1 MRIKTWI
8 KKSRRSKLSKIE
20 IILHIQRTMVRH
32 ILLFW
37 VFALVLAC
45 KSSPT
50 TQTALPVIVD
60 TLQQKVSLD
69 TLPKLQPVSELPND
83 ADAKESADELVFSF
97 LKAKSRVAWRS
108 GNNTDNYSVD
118 IRVKKDSLVWVN
130 ISQSGLTGATGLIGQ
145 DRVQFYQK
153 ISGEYFNLTY
163 DSLSTMMGFRI
174 DYRMI
179 QSLIVG
185 NQPFKKNNSRVIREN
200 ENIIIKQD
208 SGRIKIDNMVG
219 PNRKLKKLLVRDEP
233 SSNKL
238 TLDFEEFT
246 NLNQVIFPFS
256 SQLTL
261 DIKNKED
268 KRVTTVIQIKYSKV
282 ELLDAPLEFPFRIP
296 AKFLK
301 K

>member
-1 MRIKTWI
+1 MHINRNMG
-8 KKSRRSKLSKIE
+8 KSL
-20 IILHIQRTMVRH
+20 
-32 ILLFW
+32 LLFL
-37 VFALVLAC
+37 VFVLMLAC
-45 KSSPT
+45 KTGSVV
-50 TQTALPVIVD
+50 QVAQQLPVDTIRVDLPSDTIKKEDPKPIVSNEQD
-60 TLQQKVSLD
+60 SK
-69 TLPKLQPVSELPND
+69 EA
-83 ADAKESADELVFSF
+83 ADDLVFSF
-97 LKAKSRVAWRS
+97 LKAKSRVAWKS
-108 GNNTDNYSVD
+108 GNNTDHYAVD
-118 IRVKKDSLVWVN
+118 IRVKKDSIIWVN
-130 ISQSGLTGATGLIGQ
+130 ISQSGLTGATGLFSQ

-153 ISGEYFNLTY
+153 ISGEYYNLTY

-174 DYRMI
+174 DYRML

-208 SGRIKIDNMVG
+208 SGRIMIDNMVG

-256 SQLTL
+256 SQITL
-261 DIKNKED
+261 DVKNKED

-282 ELLDAPLEFPFRIP
+282 ELLDTPLDFPFRIP

>member
-1 MRIKTWI
+1 M
-8 KKSRRSKLSKIE
+8 SKIE
-20 IILHIQRTMVRH
+20 IILHINSIMGRIVS
-32 ILLFW
+32 LFL
-37 VFALVLAC
+37 VFVLVQAC
-45 KSSPT
+45 KTGSVVQVAQQMP
-50 TQTALPVIVD
+50 VD
-60 TLQQKVSLD
+60 TVRVVLPID
-69 TLPKLQPVSELPND
+69 TIQHEKPKPNVTD
-83 ADAKESADELVFSF
+83 ERDSKESADDLSFSY
-97 LKAKSRVAWRS
+97 LKAKSRVAWKS

-118 IRVKKDSLVWVN
+118 IRVKKDSIIWVN
-130 ISQSGLTGATGLIGQ
+130 ISQSGLTGATGLFSQ

-153 ISGEYFNLTY
+153 ISGEYYNLTY

-174 DYRMI
+174 DYRML

-256 SQLTL
+256 SQITL
-261 DIKNKED
+261 DVKNKDD

-282 ELLDAPLEFPFRIP
+282 ELLETPLEFPFRIP

>member
-1 MRIKTWI
+1 M
-8 KKSRRSKLSKIE
+8 SKIE
-20 IILHIQRTMVRH
+20 IILHINRNMGKSL
-32 ILLFW
+32 LLFL
-37 VFALVLAC
+37 VFVLMLAC
-45 KSSPT
+45 KTGSVV
-50 TQTALPVIVD
+50 QVAQQLPVDTIRVDLPSDTIKKEDPKPIVSNEQD
-60 TLQQKVSLD
+60 SK
-69 TLPKLQPVSELPND
+69 EA
-83 ADAKESADELVFSF
+83 ADDLVFSF
-97 LKAKSRVAWRS
+97 LKAKSRVAWKS
-108 GNNTDNYSVD
+108 GNNTDHYAVD
-118 IRVKKDSLVWVN
+118 IRVKKDSIIWVN
-130 ISQSGLTGATGLIGQ
+130 ISQSGLTGATGLFSQ

-153 ISGEYFNLTY
+153 ISGEYYNLTY

-174 DYRMI
+174 DYRML

-208 SGRIKIDNMVG
+208 SGRIMIDNMVG

-233 SSNKL
+233 SNNKL

-256 SQLTL
+256 SQITL
-261 DIKNKED
+261 DVKNKED

-282 ELLDAPLEFPFRIP
+282 ELLDTPLDFPFRIP

>member
-1 MRIKTWI
+1 MTRF
-8 KKSRRSKLSKIE
+8 
-20 IILHIQRTMVRH
+20 V
-32 ILLFW
+32 LLFV
-37 VFALVLAC
+37 VFVFMQAC
-45 KSSPT
+45 KSSS
-50 TQTALPVIVD
+50 VIQVAQEKQVD
-60 TLQQKVSLD
+60 TIRVVSMPDSVPQLI
-69 TLPKLQPVSELPND
+69 PQPIAATEQDS
-83 ADAKESADELVFSF
+83 KESVEDLAFTY
-97 LKAKSRVAWRS
+97 LKAKSRVAWKS

-118 IRVKKDSLVWVN
+118 IRVKKDSIIWVN
-130 ISQSGLTGATGLIGQ
+130 ISQAGLTGATGLFSQ

-153 ISGEYFNLTY
+153 ISGEYYNLTY
-163 DSLSTMMGFRI
+163 DSLTTLMGFRI
-174 DYRMI
+174 DYRML

-238 TLDFEEFT
+238 TMDFEEFT

-256 SQLTL
+256 SQITL
-261 DIKNKED
+261 DVKNKED

-282 ELLDAPLEFPFRIP
+282 ELLETPLEFPFRLP

>member
-1 MRIKTWI
+1 M
-8 KKSRRSKLSKIE
+8 SKIE
-20 IILHIQRTMVRH
+20 IILHINSIMGRFVSLFLVFV
-32 ILLFW
+32 LLQ
-37 VFALVLAC
+37 AC
-45 KSSPT
+45 KTGSVVQVAQQMP
-50 TQTALPVIVD
+50 VD
-60 TLQQKVSLD
+60 TVRVVLPIDTIQHEEPKPSLTD
-69 TLPKLQPVSELPND
+69 ERDSKEA
-83 ADAKESADELVFSF
+83 ADDLSFSY
-97 LKAKSRVAWRS
+97 LKAKSRVAWKS

-118 IRVKKDSLVWVN
+118 IRVKKDSIIWVN
-130 ISQSGLTGATGLIGQ
+130 ISQSGLTGATGLFSQ

-153 ISGEYFNLTY
+153 ISGEYYNLTY

-174 DYRMI
+174 DYRML

-256 SQLTL
+256 SQITL
-261 DIKNKED
+261 DVKNKDD

-282 ELLDAPLEFPFRIP
+282 ELLETPLEFPFRIP

>member
-1 MRIKTWI
+1 MHINRNMG
-8 KKSRRSKLSKIE
+8 KSL
-20 IILHIQRTMVRH
+20 
-32 ILLFW
+32 LLFL
-37 VFALVLAC
+37 VFVLMLAC
-45 KSSPT
+45 KTGSVV
-50 TQTALPVIVD
+50 QVAQQLPVDTIRVDLPSDTIKKEDPKPIVSNEQD
-60 TLQQKVSLD
+60 SK
-69 TLPKLQPVSELPND
+69 EA
-83 ADAKESADELVFSF
+83 ADDLVFSF
-97 LKAKSRVAWRS
+97 LKAKSRVAWKS
-108 GNNTDNYSVD
+108 GNNTDHYAVD
-118 IRVKKDSLVWVN
+118 IRVKKDSIIWVN
-130 ISQSGLTGATGLIGQ
+130 ISQSGLTGATGLFSQ

-153 ISGEYFNLTY
+153 ISGEYYNLTY

-174 DYRMI
+174 DYRML

-208 SGRIKIDNMVG
+208 SGRIMIDNMVG

-233 SSNKL
+233 SNNKL

-256 SQLTL
+256 SQITL
-261 DIKNKED
+261 DVKNKED

-282 ELLDAPLEFPFRIP
+282 ELLDTPLDFPFRIP

>member
-1 MRIKTWI
+1 M
-8 KKSRRSKLSKIE
+8 SKIE
-20 IILHIQRTMVRH
+20 IILHINSIMGRFVSLFLVFV
-32 ILLFW
+32 LLQ
-37 VFALVLAC
+37 AC
-45 KSSPT
+45 KTGSVVQVAQQMP
-50 TQTALPVIVD
+50 VD
-60 TLQQKVSLD
+60 TVRVVLPID
-69 TLPKLQPVSELPND
+69 TIQHEEPKPNVTD
-83 ADAKESADELVFSF
+83 ERDSKESADDLSFSY
-97 LKAKSRVAWRS
+97 LKAKSRVAWKS

-118 IRVKKDSLVWVN
+118 IRVKKDSIIWVN
-130 ISQSGLTGATGLIGQ
+130 ISQSGLTGATGLFGQ

-153 ISGEYFNLTY
+153 ISGEYYNLTY

-174 DYRMI
+174 DYRML

-256 SQLTL
+256 SQITL
-261 DIKNKED
+261 DVKNKDD

-282 ELLDAPLEFPFRIP
+282 ELLETPLEFPFRIP

>member
-1 MRIKTWI
+1 MGRF
-8 KKSRRSKLSKIE
+8 
-20 IILHIQRTMVRH
+20 V
-32 ILLFW
+32 LFLW
-37 VFALVLAC
+37 VLVLLQAC
-45 KSSPT
+45 KTGSVV
-50 TQTALPVIVD
+50 QVAQQLPVD
-60 TLQQKVSLD
+60 TVHVAVPSDSIQKEA
-69 TLPKLQPVSELPND
+69 PKPVMASDQDSKEA
-83 ADAKESADELVFSF
+83 ADDLSFSY
-97 LKAKSRVAWRS
+97 LKAKSRVAWKS
-108 GNNTDNYSVD
+108 GSNTDNYAVD
-118 IRVKKDSLVWVN
+118 IRVKKDSIIWVN
-130 ISQSGLTGATGLIGQ
+130 ISQAGLTGATGLFSQ

-153 ISGEYFNLTY
+153 ISGEYYNLTY

-256 SQLTL
+256 SQITL
-261 DIKNKED
+261 DVKNKED

-282 ELLDAPLEFPFRIP
+282 ELLETPLEFPFRIP

>member
-1 MRIKTWI
+1 M
-8 KKSRRSKLSKIE
+8 SKIE
-20 IILHIQRTMVRH
+20 IILHIQQAMVRL
-32 ILLFW
+32 IYF
-37 VFALVLAC
+37 FMALVGLLAC
-45 KSSPT
+45 KT
-50 TQTALPVIVD
+50 TSQTNLTSQPIRIDSTAKPILVD
-60 TLQQKVSLD
+60 SVVKERVAQETSNELD
-69 TLPKLQPVSELPND
+69 SKEA
-83 ADAKESADELVFSF
+83 ADDLAFSY
-97 LKAKSRVAWRS
+97 LKAKSRVAWKS
-108 GNNTDNYSVD
+108 GTNTDNYSLD
-118 IRVKKDSLVWVN
+118 IRVKKDSLIWVT
-130 ISQSGLTGATGLIGQ
+130 ISQSGLTGATGVFTQNRI
-145 DRVQFYQK
+145 QFYQK
-153 ISGEYFNLTY
+153 ISGEYYDMTY
-163 DSLSTMMGFRI
+163 DSLSTMMGFRV
-174 DYRMI
+174 DYRML

-256 SQLTL
+256 SQITL
-261 DIKNKED
+261 DVKNKENI
-268 KRVTTVIQIKYSKV
+268 RVTTVIQIKYSKV
-282 ELLDAPLEFPFRIP
+282 ELLDTPLEFPFRIP

>member
-1 MRIKTWI
+1 M
-8 KKSRRSKLSKIE
+8 SKIE
-20 IILHIQRTMVRH
+20 IILHINSIMGRFV
-32 ILLFW
+32 LFLW
-37 VFALVLAC
+37 VLVLLQAC
-45 KSSPT
+45 KTGSVV
-50 TQTALPVIVD
+50 QVAQQLPVD
-60 TLQQKVSLD
+60 TVHVAVPSDSIQKEA
-69 TLPKLQPVSELPND
+69 PKPVMASDQDSKEA
-83 ADAKESADELVFSF
+83 ADDLSFSY
-97 LKAKSRVAWRS
+97 LKAKSRVAWKS
-108 GNNTDNYSVD
+108 GSNTDNYAVD
-118 IRVKKDSLVWVN
+118 IRVKKDSIIWVN
-130 ISQSGLTGATGLIGQ
+130 ISQAGLTGATGLFSQ

-153 ISGEYFNLTY
+153 ISGEYYNLTY

-256 SQLTL
+256 SQITL
-261 DIKNKED
+261 DVKNKED

-282 ELLDAPLEFPFRIP
+282 ELLETPLEFPFRIP

>member
-1 MRIKTWI
+1 M
-8 KKSRRSKLSKIE
+8 SKIE
-20 IILHIQRTMVRH
+20 IILHIQTAMVRL
-32 ILLFW
+32 ICFFLG
-37 VFALVLAC
+37 LVGFLSCRSAVTPAPPVVSVLTDTV
-45 KSSPT
+45 K
-50 TQTALPVIVD
+50 TAVLVD
-60 TLQQKVSLD
+60 TIAKIVPDERPNELD
-69 TLPKLQPVSELPND
+69 S
-83 ADAKESADELVFSF
+83 KESADELAFRY
-97 LKAKSRVAWRS
+97 LKAKSRVAWKT

-118 IRVKKDSLVWVN
+118 IRVKKDSLIWVT
-130 ISQSGLTGATGLIGQ
+130 ISQAGLAGATGLFTQ
-145 DRVQFYQK
+145 DRIQFYQK
-153 ISGEYFNLTY
+153 ISGEYYDLTY
-163 DSLSTMMGFRI
+163 DSLSTLMGFRI
-174 DYRMI
+174 DYRVL

-256 SQLTL
+256 SQITL
-261 DIKNKED
+261 DVKNKED

-282 ELLDAPLEFPFRIP
+282 ELLETPLEFPFRIP

>member
-1 MRIKTWI
+1 MHIK
-8 KKSRRSKLSKIE
+8 L
-20 IILHIQRTMVRH
+20 TMTRFV
-32 ILLFW
+32 LLFL
-37 VFALVLAC
+37 VFVCLQAC
-45 KSSPT
+45 KSSSVV
-50 TQTALPVIVD
+50 QVAQEKQVD
-60 TLQQKVSLD
+60 TIRVVSLPD
-69 TLPKLQPVSELPND
+69 SVQKEIPKSND
-83 ADAKESADELVFSF
+83 VLEQDSKESVEDLAFSY
-97 LKAKSRVAWRS
+97 LKAKSRVAWKS

-118 IRVKKDSLVWVN
+118 IRVKKDSIIWVN
-130 ISQSGLTGATGLIGQ
+130 ISQAGLTGATGLFSQ

-153 ISGEYFNLTY
+153 ISGEYYNLTY
-163 DSLSTMMGFRI
+163 DSLSTVMGFRI
-174 DYRMI
+174 DYRML

-256 SQLTL
+256 SQITL
-261 DIKNKED
+261 DVKNKED

-282 ELLDAPLEFPFRIP
+282 ELLETPLEFPFRLP

>member
-1 MRIKTWI
+1 M
-8 KKSRRSKLSKIE
+8 SKIE
-20 IILHIQRTMVRH
+20 IILHIHKAMVRL
-32 ILLFW
+32 ICFFLG
-37 VFALVLAC
+37 LVGFMAC
-45 KSSPT
+45 RSAVTPT
-50 TQTALPVIVD
+50 PPVTSVLTDTIKTAVLVD
-60 TLQQKVSLD
+60 TSTKIVPEERPNELD
-69 TLPKLQPVSELPND
+69 S
-83 ADAKESADELVFSF
+83 KESADELAFSY
-97 LKAKSRVAWRS
+97 LKAKSRVAWKS
-108 GNNTDNYSVD
+108 GSNTDNYSVD
-118 IRVKKDSLVWVN
+118 IRVKKDSLIWVT
-130 ISQSGLTGATGLIGQ
+130 ISQAGLAGATGLFTQ
-145 DRVQFYQK
+145 DRIQFYQK
-153 ISGEYFNLTY
+153 ISGEYYDLTY

-174 DYRMI
+174 DYRVL

-256 SQLTL
+256 SQITL
-261 DIKNKED
+261 DVKNKED

-282 ELLDAPLEFPFRIP
+282 ELLDTPLEFPFRIP

>member
-1 MRIKTWI
+1 M
-8 KKSRRSKLSKIE
+8 SKIE
-20 IILHIQRTMVRH
+20 IILHINSIMGRIVS
-32 ILLFW
+32 LFL
-37 VFALVLAC
+37 VFVLVQAC
-45 KSSPT
+45 KTGSVVQVAQQMP
-50 TQTALPVIVD
+50 VD
-60 TLQQKVSLD
+60 TVRVVLPID
-69 TLPKLQPVSELPND
+69 TIQPEEPKPSVTDERDS
-83 ADAKESADELVFSF
+83 KESADDLSFSY
-97 LKAKSRVAWRS
+97 LKAKSRVAWKS

-118 IRVKKDSLVWVN
+118 IRVKKDSIIWVN
-130 ISQSGLTGATGLIGQ
+130 ISQSGLTGATGLFSQ

-153 ISGEYFNLTY
+153 ISGEYYNLTY

-174 DYRMI
+174 DYRML

-256 SQLTL
+256 SQITL
-261 DIKNKED
+261 DVKNKDD

-282 ELLDAPLEFPFRIP
+282 ELLETPLEFPFRIP

>member
-1 MRIKTWI
+1 MTRF
-8 KKSRRSKLSKIE
+8 
-20 IILHIQRTMVRH
+20 V
-32 ILLFW
+32 LLFL
-37 VFALVLAC
+37 VFVCLQAC
-45 KSSPT
+45 KSSSVV
-50 TQTALPVIVD
+50 QVAQEKQVD
-60 TLQQKVSLD
+60 TIRVVSLPD
-69 TLPKLQPVSELPND
+69 SVQKEIPKAND
-83 ADAKESADELVFSF
+83 VLEQDSKESVEDLAFSY
-97 LKAKSRVAWRS
+97 LKAKSRVAWKS

-118 IRVKKDSLVWVN
+118 IRVKKDSIIWVN
-130 ISQSGLTGATGLIGQ
+130 ISQAGLTGATGLFSQ

-153 ISGEYFNLTY
+153 ISGEYYNLTY
-163 DSLSTMMGFRI
+163 DSLSTVMGFRI
-174 DYRMI
+174 DYRML

-256 SQLTL
+256 SQITL
-261 DIKNKED
+261 DVKNKED

-282 ELLDAPLEFPFRIP
+282 ELLETPLEFPFRLP

>member
-1 MRIKTWI
+1 M
-8 KKSRRSKLSKIE
+8 
-20 IILHIQRTMVRH
+20 HIQYAMVR
-32 ILLFW
+32 LFC
-37 VFALVLAC
+37 FFLGLVGFLAC
-45 KSSPT
+45 KSTSTPI
-50 TQTALPVIVD
+50 ALAQPVLADTVVHAFLVD
-60 TLQQKVSLD
+60 TVVKNVPEERPNELD
-69 TLPKLQPVSELPND
+69 S
-83 ADAKESADELVFSF
+83 KESADELAFRY
-97 LKAKSRVAWRS
+97 LKAKSRVAWKS

-118 IRVKKDSLVWVN
+118 IRVKKDSLIWVT
-130 ISQSGLTGATGLIGQ
+130 ISQAGLAGATGLFTL
-145 DRVQFYQK
+145 DRIQFYQK
-153 ISGEYFNLTY
+153 ISGEYYDLTY

-174 DYRMI
+174 DYRVL

-256 SQLTL
+256 SQITL
-261 DIKNKED
+261 DVKNKED

-282 ELLDAPLEFPFRIP
+282 ELLDTPLEFPFRIP

>member
-1 MRIKTWI
+1 MGRY
-8 KKSRRSKLSKIE
+8 
-20 IILHIQRTMVRH
+20 
-32 ILLFW
+32 ILLLL
-37 VFALVLAC
+37 VFALTQAC
-45 KSSPT
+45 KSRPMV
-50 TQTALPVIVD
+50 QVAAPVLVD
-60 TLQQKVSLD
+60 TLKVQKPID
-69 TLPKLQPVSELPND
+69 TLRVIEAKVAETSER
-83 ADAKESADELVFSF
+83 DAKEAVEDLAFTY
-97 LKAKSRVAWRS
+97 LKAKSRVAWKS
-108 GNNTDNYSVD
+108 GVSTDQYAVD
-118 IRVKKDSLVWVN
+118 IRVKKDSIIWVN
-130 ISQSGLTGATGLIGQ
+130 ISQAGLTGATGLFSQ

-153 ISGEYFNLTY
+153 ISGEYYNLSY
-163 DSLSTMMGFRI
+163 DSLSIVMGFRI
-174 DYRMI
+174 DYRML

-185 NQPFKKNNSRVIREN
+185 NQPFRKNNSRVIREN

-256 SQLTL
+256 SQITL
-261 DIKNKED
+261 DVKNKEN

-282 ELLDAPLEFPFRIP
+282 ELLESPLEFPFRLP

>member
-1 MRIKTWI
+1 M
-8 KKSRRSKLSKIE
+8 SKIE
-20 IILHIQRTMVRH
+20 IILQVNSIMGRFV
-32 ILLFW
+32 LFLW
-37 VFALVLAC
+37 VLVLMQAC
-45 KSSPT
+45 KTGSVVQVAQQMPM
-50 TQTALPVIVD
+50 D
-60 TLQQKVSLD
+60 TVQVVVSRDSIQKEV
-69 TLPKLQPVSELPND
+69 PKPIMASDQDSKEA
-83 ADAKESADELVFSF
+83 ADDLTFSY
-97 LKAKSRVAWRS
+97 LKAKSRVAWKS
-108 GNNTDNYSVD
+108 GSNTDNYAVD
-118 IRVKKDSLVWVN
+118 IRVKKDSIIWVN
-130 ISQSGLTGATGLIGQ
+130 ISQAGLTGATGLFSQ

-153 ISGEYFNLTY
+153 ISGEYYNLTY

-174 DYRMI
+174 DYRML

-256 SQLTL
+256 SQITL
-261 DIKNKED
+261 DVKNKED
-268 KRVTTVIQIKYSKV
+268 QRVTTVIQIKYSKV
-282 ELLDAPLEFPFRIP
+282 ELLETPLEFPFRIP

>member
-1 MRIKTWI
+1 
-8 KKSRRSKLSKIE
+8 LSKIE
-20 IILHIQRTMVRH
+20 IILHIQQAMVRL
-32 ILLFW
+32 IYF
-37 VFALVLAC
+37 FMALVGLLAC
-45 KSSPT
+45 KT
-50 TQTALPVIVD
+50 TSQTSLTSQPIRIDSTAKPILVD
-60 TLQQKVSLD
+60 SVVKERVAEEASKELD
-69 TLPKLQPVSELPND
+69 SKEA
-83 ADAKESADELVFSF
+83 ADDLTFSY
-97 LKAKSRVAWRS
+97 LKAKSRVAWKS
-108 GNNTDNYSVD
+108 GTNTDNYSVD
-118 IRVKKDSLVWVN
+118 IRVKKDSLIWVT
-130 ISQSGLTGATGLIGQ
+130 IS
-145 DRVQFYQK
+145 
-153 ISGEYFNLTY
+153 
-163 DSLSTMMGFRI
+163 STMMGFRV
-174 DYRMI
+174 DYRML

-256 SQLTL
+256 SQITL
-261 DIKNKED
+261 DVKNKENI
-268 KRVTTVIQIKYSKV
+268 RVTTVIQIKYSKV
-282 ELLDAPLEFPFRIP
+282 ELLDTPLEFPFRIP

>member
-1 MRIKTWI
+1 M
-8 KKSRRSKLSKIE
+8 SKIE
-20 IILHIQRTMVRH
+20 IILHIQRAMVRL
-32 ILLFW
+32 ICIFS
-37 VFALVLAC
+37 ALVFLSAC
-45 KSSPT
+45 TSTSPKLTSVQSTLLDT
-50 TQTALPVIVD
+50 TRTEVVLRD
-60 TLQQKVSLD
+60 TLKVQQVLDERPNEQDSKV
-69 TLPKLQPVSELPND
+69 
-83 ADAKESADELVFSF
+83 AADELAFSY
-97 LKAKSRVAWRS
+97 LKAKSRVAWKS
-108 GNNTDNYSVD
+108 GNTTDNYSVD
-118 IRVKKDSLVWVN
+118 IRVKKDSLIWVT
-130 ISQSGLTGATGLIGQ
+130 ISQAGLAGATGLFTQQRI
-145 DRVQFYQK
+145 QFYQK
-153 ISGEYFNLTY
+153 ISGEYYDLTY

-174 DYRMI
+174 DYRVL

-219 PNRKLKKLLVRDEP
+219 PNRKLKKLLVSDEP

-256 SQLTL
+256 SQITL
-261 DIKNKED
+261 DVKNKED
-268 KRVTTVIQIKYSKV
+268 IRVTTVIQIKYSKV
-282 ELLDAPLEFPFRIP
+282 ELLDTPLEFPFRIP

>member
-1 MRIKTWI
+1 
-8 KKSRRSKLSKIE
+8 
-20 IILHIQRTMVRH
+20 MVRH
-32 ILLFW
+32 LLFFL
-37 VFALVLAC
+37 VFVSVLAC
-45 KSSPT
+45 KSGTTSQVVQSVVTDTVQIASPVDT
-50 TQTALPVIVD
+50 TQKIIPVI
-60 TLQQKVSLD
+60 QQ
-69 TLPKLQPVSELPND
+69 TSEV
-83 ADAKESADELVFSF
+83 DAKESADDLAFRY
-97 LKAKSRVAWRS
+97 LKAKSRVAWKS
-108 GNNTDNYSVD
+108 GNNTDNYAVD
-118 IRVKKDSLVWVN
+118 IRLKKDSLIWVN
-130 ISQSGLTGATGLIGQ
+130 ISQAGLTGATGLFSQ

-153 ISGEYFNLTY
+153 ISGEYYNLTY
-163 DSLSTMMGFRI
+163 DSLSTVMGFRI

-256 SQLTL
+256 SQITL
-261 DIKNKED
+261 DVKNKDD

-282 ELLDAPLEFPFRIP
+282 ELLESPLEFPFRIP

>member
-1 MRIKTWI
+1 MGRF
-8 KKSRRSKLSKIE
+8 
-20 IILHIQRTMVRH
+20 V
-32 ILLFW
+32 LFLW
-37 VFALVLAC
+37 VLVLMQAC
-45 KSSPT
+45 KTGSVV
-50 TQTALPVIVD
+50 QVAQQLPVD
-60 TLQQKVSLD
+60 TVRVAVPSDSIQKEA
-69 TLPKLQPVSELPND
+69 PKAVMASDQDSKEA
-83 ADAKESADELVFSF
+83 ADDLTFSY
-97 LKAKSRVAWRS
+97 LKAKSRVAWKS
-108 GNNTDNYSVD
+108 GSNTDNYAVD
-118 IRVKKDSLVWVN
+118 IRVKKDSIIWVN
-130 ISQSGLTGATGLIGQ
+130 ISQAGLTGATGLFSQ

-153 ISGEYFNLTY
+153 ISGEYYNLTY

-256 SQLTL
+256 SQITL
-261 DIKNKED
+261 DVKNKED

-282 ELLDAPLEFPFRIP
+282 ELLETPLEFPFRIP

>member
-1 MRIKTWI
+1 M
-8 KKSRRSKLSKIE
+8 SKIE
-20 IILHIQRTMVRH
+20 IILHIQYAMVR
-32 ILLFW
+32 LFC
-37 VFALVLAC
+37 FFLGLVGFLAC
-45 KSSPT
+45 KSTSTPIAPA
-50 TQTALPVIVD
+50 QTVLADTVAHAILVD
-60 TLQQKVSLD
+60 TVVKNTPEERPNELD
-69 TLPKLQPVSELPND
+69 S
-83 ADAKESADELVFSF
+83 KESADELAFRY
-97 LKAKSRVAWRS
+97 LKAKSRVAWKS

-118 IRVKKDSLVWVN
+118 IRVKKDSLIWVT
-130 ISQSGLTGATGLIGQ
+130 ISQAGLAGATGLFTL
-145 DRVQFYQK
+145 DRIQFYQK
-153 ISGEYFNLTY
+153 ISGEYYDLTY

-174 DYRMI
+174 DYRVL

-256 SQLTL
+256 SQITL
-261 DIKNKED
+261 DVKNKED

-282 ELLDAPLEFPFRIP
+282 ELLDTPLEFPFRIP

>member
-1 MRIKTWI
+1 M
-8 KKSRRSKLSKIE
+8 
-20 IILHIQRTMVRH
+20 HIQRTMVRH
-32 ILLFW
+32 LLFFL
-37 VFALVLAC
+37 VFVSVLAC
-45 KSSPT
+45 KSGTTSQVVQSVVTDTVQIASPVDT
-50 TQTALPVIVD
+50 TQKIIPVI
-60 TLQQKVSLD
+60 QQ
-69 TLPKLQPVSELPND
+69 TSEV
-83 ADAKESADELVFSF
+83 DAKESADDLAFRY
-97 LKAKSRVAWRS
+97 LKAKSRVAWKS
-108 GNNTDNYSVD
+108 GNNTDNYAVD
-118 IRVKKDSLVWVN
+118 IRVKKDSLIWVN
-130 ISQSGLTGATGLIGQ
+130 ISQAGLTGATGLFSQ

-153 ISGEYFNLTY
+153 ISGEYYNLTY
-163 DSLSTMMGFRI
+163 DSLSTVMGFRI

-219 PNRKLKKLLVRDEP
+219 PNRKLKKLLVRDVP

-256 SQLTL
+256 SQITL
-261 DIKNKED
+261 DVKNKDD

-282 ELLDAPLEFPFRIP
+282 ELLETPLEFPFRIP

>member
-1 MRIKTWI
+1 M
-8 KKSRRSKLSKIE
+8 SKIE
-20 IILHIQRTMVRH
+20 IILHINSMMGRFV
-32 ILLFW
+32 LFLW
-37 VFALVLAC
+37 VLVLMQAC
-45 KSSPT
+45 KTGSVV
-50 TQTALPVIVD
+50 QVAQQLPVD
-60 TLQQKVSLD
+60 TVRVVVPGDSIQNEA
-69 TLPKLQPVSELPND
+69 PKPVMASDQDSKEA
-83 ADAKESADELVFSF
+83 ADDLSFSY
-97 LKAKSRVAWRS
+97 LKAKSRVAWKS
-108 GNNTDNYSVD
+108 GNNTDNYAVD
-118 IRVKKDSLVWVN
+118 IRVKKDSIIWVN
-130 ISQSGLTGATGLIGQ
+130 ISQAGLTGATGLFSQ

-153 ISGEYFNLTY
+153 ISGEYYNLTY

-256 SQLTL
+256 SQITL
-261 DIKNKED
+261 DVKNKED

-282 ELLDAPLEFPFRIP
+282 ELLETPLGFPFRIP